1 MDTTRFYAHGKL
13 MLTGEYAVLDG
24 AKSLAIPTRFG
35 QRLEVRDLNK
45 TSHQIAWQSYNRENE
60 LWLRAKLPSSDI
72 ESQEHER
79 LQQILR
85 AVDDLNP
92 SVFFQKN
99 ISFKTFLEFPQN
111 WGLGTSS
118 TLISL
123 LAQWA
128 NIDPYKLLDKTFGG
142 SGYDIACATANGPVV
157 YQNLNNQIQ
166 VENCKLSAQWTDY
179 TYFVYLNQKKNSRE
193 AIAYYQSLSN
203 TKEITEAISRL
214 TAALADSSDIDS
226 SIDILVEHEALMSKK
241 LNLASVN
248 VDLFNNFKGAC
259 KSLGAWGGDY
269 VMALSKEEP
278 RYVKDYFTK
287 KGLDTIFAFEEMIW
301 K

>member
-1 MDTTRFYAHGKL
+1 MDAKRFYAHGKL

-24 AKSLAIPTRFG
+24 AKALAIPTRFG
-35 QRLEVRDLNK
+35 QRLEVNYLNK
-45 TSHQIAWQSYNRENE
+45 TSSQIDWQSYNSENE
-60 LWLRAKLPSSDI
+60 LWLRAKLPNSDI
-72 ESQEHER
+72 ESQDLDR
-79 LQQILR
+79 LQQILK
-85 AVDDLNP
+85 AVDDLNS

-99 ISFKTFLEFPQN
+99 ISFKTFLEFPQK
-111 WGLGTSS
+111 WGLGSSS

-142 SGYDIACATANGPVV
+142 SGYDIACATAHEPII
-157 YQNLNNQIQ
+157 YQNLNDQIRI
-166 VENCKLSAQWTDY
+166 ENCKLSGQWTDH

-203 TKEITEAISRL
+203 TKEIVEAINRL
-214 TAALADSSDIDS
+214 TLALAVSSDVDS
-226 SIDILVEHEALMSKK
+226 SIDILVEHEALMSNK

-248 VDLFNNFKGAC
+248 VGLFDDFKGAC

-269 VMALSKEEP
+269 IMVLSKEEP
-278 RYVKDYFTK
+278 GYVKDYFTK
-287 KGLDTIFAFEEMIW
+287 KGLDTIFAFEELIW